1 MCGIVGYVGKNKKAQ
16 EVLLNGL
23 KSLEYRGY
31 DSAGIAYVKGN
42 DLVITKEKGKIV
54 NLEKLVEVNES
65 NLGIGHTRWATH
77 GIANRTNSHPHKQGK
92 ITIVHNGIIENYAE
106 LKSQL
111 LKDGVNFKSET
122 DTEVAAALLNKL
134 YNETNDMNKT
144 IIEFE
149 KIAKG
154 SYALGIIVD
163 GDYENLYAVK
173 KGSPLIIGLGKNE
186 NYIASDVPAIIKYTN
201 KYTVLDDGDFV
212 KLNANEIKYFSAVG
226 KEKKLETKTFDKE
239 LGNNEKG
246 IYEHF
251 MLKEIYEQP
260 DVFVRTVNP
269 YMENDF
275 DSLTKNMPDFSNY
288 NKIVIVACGSAM
300 HAGLVGKNLIEK
312 YAEIPVEVEI
322 ASEFRY
328 KEKLFIDKNSLVIA
342 ISQSGETADTLE
354 AIKIAKSYGAETIGI
369 INRVDSSIARNVDEV
384 LYTKAGIENAVATTK
399 AYSAQIALLSLIA
412 LNIANNKNNINPE
425 EKIEILKAIKEL
437 PTNISTLLKDNY
449 REQYKN
455 IAEQL
460 YDKNDIFFIGRGIDE
475 ALCMEGSLK
484 LKEISYIHSEAYAAG
499 ELKHGT
505 ISLIEEGTPVMGI
518 ITDEKIAEKT
528 LSNIEETGSRGSVNY
543 IVVTED
549 LDNKYQGNN
558 KKYDSY
564 SKIIIP
570 KTHKLLQPML
580 TVIPL
585 QLIAYETAKFKGCDI
600 DKPKN
605 LAKSVTVE

>member
-42 DLVITKEKGKIV
+42 NLVITKEKGKIV

-173 KGSPLIIGLGKNE
+173 KGSPLIIGLGENE
-186 NYIASDVPAIIKYTN
+186 NYIASDVTAIIKYTN

-342 ISQSGETADTLE
+342 ISQSGETADTRE
-354 AIKIAKSYGAETIGI
+354 AVKIAKSYGAETIGI

-564 SKIIIP
+564 SKVIIP

>member
-173 KGSPLIIGLGKNE
+173 KGSPLIIGLGENE

-564 SKIIIP
+564 SKVIIP

>member
-106 LKSQL
+106 LKSQF
-111 LKDGVNFKSET
+111 LKDGVSFKSET

-173 KGSPLIIGLGKNE
+173 KGSPLIIGLGENE
-186 NYIASDVPAIIKYTN
+186 NYIASDVTAIIKYTN

-342 ISQSGETADTLE
+342 ISQSGETADTRE
-354 AIKIAKSYGAETIGI
+354 AVKIAKSYGAETIGI

>member
-111 LKDGVNFKSET
+111 LKDGVSFKSET

-134 YNETNDMNKT
+134 YNETNDMNKA

-173 KGSPLIIGLGKNE
+173 KGSPLIIGLGENE

-564 SKIIIP
+564 SKVIIP

>member
-111 LKDGVNFKSET
+111 LKDGVSFKSET
-122 DTEVAAALLNKL
+122 DTEVASALLNKL

-163 GDYENLYAVK
+163 GDYENLYAIK
-173 KGSPLIIGLGKNE
+173 KGSPLIIGLGENE

-342 ISQSGETADTLE
+342 ISQSGETADTRE

-564 SKIIIP
+564 SKVIIP

>member
-173 KGSPLIIGLGKNE
+173 KGSPLIIGLGENE
-186 NYIASDVPAIIKYTN
+186 NYIASDVTAIIKYTN

-226 KEKKLETKTFDKE
+226 EEKKLETKTFDKE

-342 ISQSGETADTLE
+342 ISQSGETADTRE
-354 AIKIAKSYGAETIGI
+354 AVTIAKSYGAETIGI

>member
-173 KGSPLIIGLGKNE
+173 KGSPLIIGLGENE
-186 NYIASDVPAIIKYTN
+186 NYIASDVTAIIKYTN

-226 KEKKLETKTFDKE
+226 EEKKLETKTFDKE

-342 ISQSGETADTLE
+342 ISQSGETADTRE
-354 AIKIAKSYGAETIGI
+354 AVTIAKSYGAETIGI

-425 EKIEILKAIKEL
+425 EKIEILKEIKEL

-600 DKPKN
+600 DKPK
-605 LAKSVTVE
+605 KFS